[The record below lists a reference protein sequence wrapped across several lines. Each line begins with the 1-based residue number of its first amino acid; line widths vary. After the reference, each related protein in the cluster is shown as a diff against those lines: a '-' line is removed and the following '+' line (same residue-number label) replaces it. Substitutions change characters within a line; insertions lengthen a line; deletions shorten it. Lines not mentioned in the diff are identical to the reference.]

1 MKPKVQQL
9 STFINLIS
17 RETPVKEYKRY
28 HRPDRTPLFHDPTL
42 PPGWSR
48 KITQRKTG
56 GTAGG
61 WDTYIIDPHGKRFR
75 SRQEIRRHF
84 EQIQEIYL
92 QWEDF
97 DFNPFGSKG
106 QVGAGIWFFF

>member
-1 MKPKVQQL
+1 MGPKVED
-9 STFINLIS
+9 IKNLNT
-17 RETPVKEYKRY
+17 REKPVKRY
-28 HRPDRTPLFHDPTL
+28 NRNNHPDRTPLFHDPTL

-61 WDTYIIDPHGKRFR
+61 WDTYIIDPNGKRFR

-84 EQIQEIYL
+84 EQIQEMYL
-92 QWEDF
+92 RWEDF

-106 QVGAGIWFFF
+106 QVGTTILFFN